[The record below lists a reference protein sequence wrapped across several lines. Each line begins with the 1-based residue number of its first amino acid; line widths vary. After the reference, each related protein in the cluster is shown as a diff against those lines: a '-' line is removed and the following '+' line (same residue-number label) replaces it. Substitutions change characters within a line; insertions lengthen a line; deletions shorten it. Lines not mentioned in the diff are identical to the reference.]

1 MMNILVTGGAGY
13 IGSHAVAKLLALK
26 HKVFVIDDFSNGNK
40 RNLNPKAKL
49 LNIKLN
55 EVSKL
60 AKSLIEN
67 KIEAV
72 FHIAALKSVGE
83 SVKHPLAYYENNIGQ
98 SLDLLKAMEIAKV
111 KYLIFSSSAAVYGQ
125 PEVTKVTEDAPMRPI
140 NPYGKTKKMFE
151 VILKD
156 VATATDLKYV
166 ALRYFNVAGYDKS
179 GKIGVREPQAI
190 NLIPVVINSIL
201 DNKQL
206 QIYGNDY
213 PTKDGTPIRDYIHVS
228 DLVEAHVK
236 ALDYLIKTK
245 QNQAFNLGNNQ
256 GYSVKDILK
265 TTEKVLKLKL
275 NVKYVER
282 RIGDPA
288 MLIADASK
296 ANKLL
301 KWKPSYK
308 LEAMIKSTY
317 DVYKKDK

>member
-1 MMNILVTGGAGY
+1 MNILVTGGAGY
-13 IGSHAVAKLLALK
+13 IGSHAVARLLALK
-26 HKVFVIDDFSNGNK
+26 HKVFIVDDFSNGDK
-40 RNLNPKAKL
+40 RNVNPKATLLKVKL
-49 LNIKLN
+49 S

-60 AKSLIEN
+60 SKSLTDN

-72 FHIAALKSVGE
+72 FHIAALKAVGE
-83 SVKHPLAYYENNIGQ
+83 SVKHPLSYYENNIGQ

-111 KYLIFSSSAAVYGQ
+111 KYMIFSSSAAVYGQ
-125 PEVTKVTEDAPMRPI
+125 PEVSKVKEDAPMRPM

-156 VATATDLKYV
+156 VAAATDLKYV

-179 GKIGVREPQAI
+179 GKIGVREPQAM

-201 DNKQL
+201 DKKEL

-245 QNQAFNLGNNQ
+245 QNQALNLGNNQ

>member
-1 MMNILVTGGAGY
+1 MNILVTGGAGY
-13 IGSHAVAKLLALK
+13 IGSHAVARLLALK
-26 HKVFVIDDFSNGNK
+26 HKVFIVDDFSNGDK
-40 RNLNPKAKL
+40 RNVNPKATLLKVKL
-49 LNIKLN
+49 S

-60 AKSLIEN
+60 SKSLKDN

-72 FHIAALKSVGE
+72 FHIAALKAVGE
-83 SVKHPLAYYENNIGQ
+83 SVKQPLTYYENNIGQ

-111 KYLIFSSSAAVYGQ
+111 KYMIFSSSAAVYGQ
-125 PEVTKVTEDAPMRPI
+125 PEVSKVKEDAPMRPM

-156 VATATDLKYV
+156 VAAATDLKYV

-179 GKIGVREPQAI
+179 GKIGVREPQAM

-201 DNKQL
+201 DKKEL

-296 ANKLL
+296 ANELL

>member
-1 MMNILVTGGAGY
+1 MNILVTGGAGY
-13 IGSHAVAKLLALK
+13 IGSHAVARLLTLK
-26 HKVFVIDDFSNGNK
+26 HKVFIVDDFSNGDK
-40 RNLNPKAKL
+40 RNVNPKATLLKVKL
-49 LNIKLN
+49 S

-60 AKSLIEN
+60 SKSLKDN

-72 FHIAALKSVGE
+72 FHIAALKAVGE
-83 SVKHPLAYYENNIGQ
+83 SVKHPLSYYENNIGQ

-111 KYLIFSSSAAVYGQ
+111 KYMIFSSSAAVYGQ
-125 PEVTKVTEDAPMRPI
+125 PEVSKVKEDAPMRPM

-156 VATATDLKYV
+156 VAAATDLKYV

-179 GKIGVREPQAI
+179 GKIGVREPQAM

-201 DNKQL
+201 DKKEL

>member
-1 MMNILVTGGAGY
+1 MNILVTGGAGY
-13 IGSHAVAKLLALK
+13 IGSHAVARLLALK
-26 HKVFVIDDFSNGNK
+26 HKVFIVDDFSNGDK
-40 RNLNPKAKL
+40 RNVNPKATLLKVKL
-49 LNIKLN
+49 S

-60 AKSLIEN
+60 SKSLKDN

-72 FHIAALKSVGE
+72 FHIAALKAVGE
-83 SVKHPLAYYENNIGQ
+83 SVKQPLTYYENNIGQ

-111 KYLIFSSSAAVYGQ
+111 KYMIFSSSAAVYGQ
-125 PEVTKVTEDAPMRPI
+125 PEVSKVKEDAPMRPM

-156 VATATDLKYV
+156 VAAATDLKYV

-179 GKIGVREPQAI
+179 GKIGVREPQAM

-201 DNKQL
+201 DKKEL